1 VSIRDLIARRRDVTQ
16 YIAEDPW
23 TITVYRKG
31 LSGEAESTFSFTG
44 RIAPGLFRVSVSE
57 RVPAILVGETG
68 VTRQGWCIV
77 APYSTPVLKTRD
89 EVKAVQGDIT
99 RLFRCINCTRYPYK
113 IEVILEDLQ

>member
-1 VSIRDLIARRRDVTQ
+1 MRDLIARRRDVTQ

-23 TITVYRKG
+23 TITVYREG
-31 LSGEAESTFSFTG
+31 LSGEAETTFSFTG

-77 APYSTPVLKTRD
+77 APYNVLLPKARD
-89 EVKAVQGDIT
+89 ELRAVQGDIT
-99 RLFRCINCTRYPYK
+99 KLFRVLNVSRYPYK
-113 IEVILEDLQ
+113 VEVILEELQ